1 MMETRRFVRAIAGP
15 KNSVIYFTDE
25 GHRFQFVGGKRTWRN
40 QNPGNMVVGKV
51 SRRNGLI
58 GTAGG
63 FAVFPSY
70 EVGHAA
76 LLDLLKN
83 EMGNLSLE
91 RMMSRFAPP
100 HENETERYLRF
111 LLKRIGVAD
120 RKRKISSL
128 SKEEFERLW
137 QAIEKMEKWEEGQ
150 VIALPP
156 LKSITKVLK
165 DKKGTIVAYYIVDA
179 GWVKKARAIAMARKL
194 EVDAVVALSRGGNK
208 YLRTRP
214 DIVVENNL
222 SLLG

>member
-1 MMETRRFVRAIAGP
+1 MTAERRFVRTIAGP

-25 GHRFQFVGGKRTWRN
+25 GHRFQFVGGARNWRN

-76 LLDLLKN
+76 LIDLLKN
-83 EMGNLSLE
+83 EMGKLSLE
-91 RMMSRFAPP
+91 RMMGRFAPP
-100 HENETERYLRF
+100 HENKTERYIRF
-111 LLKRIGVAD
+111 LLKRIGVTD

-128 SKEEFERLW
+128 SKAEFERLW
-137 QAIEKMEKWEEGQ
+137 RAIEKMEGWDEGQ
-150 VIALPP
+150 IIALPP
-156 LKSITKVLK
+156 LKSISKVLK
-165 DKKGTIVAYYIVDA
+165 DKKGTIVAYYIVNV
-179 GWVKKARAIAMARKL
+179 GWVKKARAIAMTRKL
-194 EVDAVVALSRGGNK
+194 EVDAVIALSRGGNE